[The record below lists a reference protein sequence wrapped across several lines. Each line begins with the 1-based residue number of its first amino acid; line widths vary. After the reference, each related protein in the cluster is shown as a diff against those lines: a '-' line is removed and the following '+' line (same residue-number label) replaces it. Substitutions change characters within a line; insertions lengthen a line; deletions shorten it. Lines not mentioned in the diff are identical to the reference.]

1 MDFHLRLENLI
12 QERNIKQKD
21 LSAELNFAYS
31 TLNGYVTQHRQPDL
45 QTLVR
50 LARYFDVSTDYLL
63 GLSSEKKPAPSTLN
77 PAKGALIHLYRS
89 LVPER
94 QELLI
99 EQAKFYQSLSMKH
112 SKSPKKE

>member
-50 LARYFDVSTDYLL
+50 LARYFDVSQTTFSDLAARRNL
-63 GLSSEKKPAPSTLN
+63 HPQL
-77 PAKGALIHLYRS
+77 
-89 LVPER
+89 
-94 QELLI
+94 
-99 EQAKFYQSLSMKH
+99 
-112 SKSPKKE
+112 